1 MTLRLT
7 SALLFSLSVPLLAQE
22 PARISDNSFL
32 IEEAYNQ
39 ESGVVQHINT
49 FARSKGGDWS
59 YSFTQEWPFRGQ
71 RHQLSYSVPLERIQA
86 PTGSNTKL
94 GDIALNYRLQAV
106 SQPDGLAFSPRL
118 SLLLPSG
125 DERTGHG
132 SGGLGLQL
140 NLPLSVPLSS
150 RLVTHYNAGVTLVPR
165 AHDAAGDRAGTTGF
179 NLGASAILL
188 VSPLFN
194 IMLEAVW
201 LSEQAVQ
208 GADLTGRSESAFL
221 NPGIRYAIN
230 TRGGL
235 QIVPGLAYPI
245 GVGPSEGESGIYLY
259 LSFEHAFRR
268 IFDIKSEV
276 QQ

>member
-1 MTLRLT
+1 M
-7 SALLFSLSVPLLAQE
+7 
-22 PARISDNSFL
+22 RISDNSFL

-39 ESGVVQHINT
+39 EAGVVQHINT
-49 FARSKGGDWS
+49 FARSKGGDWA
-59 YSFTQEWPFRGQ
+59 YGLTQEWPFRGQ

-86 PTGSNTKL
+86 SEGSSTRL
-94 GDIALNYRLQAV
+94 GDIALNYRLQV
-106 SQPDGLAFSPRL
+106 VTLPDGLAFSPRL
-118 SLLLPSG
+118 SLLLPTG
-125 DERTGHG
+125 DEKTGHG

-140 NLPLSVPLSS
+140 NMPLSVPLSS

-165 AHDAAGDRAGTTGF
+165 AHDAAGERAGTTGF

-188 VSPLFN
+188 VSPTFN
-194 IMLEAVW
+194 IMLETVW
-201 LSEQAVQ
+201 LSEEAVL

-235 QIVPGLAYPI
+235 QIVPGLAYTI
-245 GVGPSEGESGIYLY
+245 GVGPSEGERGVFIY

-268 IFDIKSEV
+268 IADSE
-276 QQ
+276 